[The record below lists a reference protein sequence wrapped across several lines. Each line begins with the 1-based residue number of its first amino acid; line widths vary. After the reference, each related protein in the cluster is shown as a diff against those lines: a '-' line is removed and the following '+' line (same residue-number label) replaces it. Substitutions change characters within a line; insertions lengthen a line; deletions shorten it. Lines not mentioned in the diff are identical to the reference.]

1 MDGPN
6 LRSRRHEERTVDGRH
21 AAWDRRRHST
31 VQMVAIV
38 SEEAYAEDFY
48 SRGKT
53 VEVGGEL
60 ALVIARIGIAYR
72 RGGCL
77 FYFFRSGD
85 AKSGEWRL
93 GSKGNGDI
101 SPGNRNGPIFSMQG
115 FWLLSRSSQ
124 FPA

>member
-31 VQMVAIV
+31 VKMVAIV

-77 FYFFRSGD
+77 FYFFAVETRNQV
-85 AKSGEWRL
+85 
-93 GSKGNGDI
+93 NGGLVQRETATFPQEI
-101 SPGNRNGPIFSMQG
+101 EMVRFFPCKVFG
-115 FWLLSRSSQ
+115 F
-124 FPA
+124 